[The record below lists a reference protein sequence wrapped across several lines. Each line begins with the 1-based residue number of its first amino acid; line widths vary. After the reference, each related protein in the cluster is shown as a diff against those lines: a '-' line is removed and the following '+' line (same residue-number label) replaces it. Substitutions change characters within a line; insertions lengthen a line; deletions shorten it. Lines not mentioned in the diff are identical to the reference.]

1 MTTLIEAVND
11 VHNDDDN
18 NNNKNIYSNIMMI
31 YTISCCWL
39 PVVTA
44 LVSKQMCC
52 EDWEPLL
59 FALEYKTSTE
69 SRQSTSKNLCLYQ
82 VNYVN

>member
-18 NNNKNIYSNIMMI
+18 NNNKNIYSNILMI
-31 YTISCCWL
+31 YTISYCWL

-44 LVSKQMCC
+44 LVSKCVVRT
-52 EDWEPLL
+52 ENLYYL
-59 FALEYKTSTE
+59 HLNTKLALRVGSPQARTSA
-69 SRQSTSKNLCLYQ
+69 STR
-82 VNYVN
+82 

>member
-1 MTTLIEAVND
+1 MITLIEAVND
-11 VHNDDDN
+11 VHNDEDN

-44 LVSKQMCC
+44 LVSNV
-52 EDWEPLL
+52 L
-59 FALEYKTSTE
+59 
-69 SRQSTSKNLCLYQ
+69 
-82 VNYVN
+82 

>member
-39 PVVTA
+39 PATA
-44 LVSKQMCC
+44 LVSKCVVRTGNLYY
-52 EDWEPLL
+52 LL
-59 FALEYKTSTE
+59 LNTKLALKVGSPQARTSA
-69 SRQSTSKNLCLYQ
+69 STR
-82 VNYVN
+82 